1 MALDGLDWG
10 VIIAYMVGMVG
21 LSFYLRRG
29 QKSQR
34 DYYLGGNTAGPLPI
48 ALSTMATQSST
59 NSMLGIPAFVGFTA
73 YGGLVWLQGEVALP
87 FAMIFLMVFLF
98 PVFRSLN
105 LVSIYGYLE
114 TRFGIGT
121 RTLASLLFQIVRALA
136 TGVTIYGISLVLQ
149 HILNVPFWVAVLL
162 LGIITIV
169 YDTIGGMKAVIWSDV
184 IQIIIIFGS
193 VFLAITVALNKVGGV
208 GEVLEL
214 FDRSRL
220 KGLDLSGH
228 GFGDGRTYAFL
239 PSFFGVIFLSI
250 SYYGCDQTQAQRELA
265 TRNVDDTNMALF
277 LGGMLRFPLI
287 LSYCLL
293 GLCIGAFAVA
303 HPEFL
308 NSLPLSETT
317 TGGQTVAEP
326 NFNLAVPVFV
336 SQNFPHGLIGL
347 VVVGLF
353 AAAMSSLDSALNS
366 LSAAS
371 MQDILPRFLKSEITE
386 RQELAFSKMLTVFW
400 GIVCL
405 SFAFIVGGISETVVE
420 SINKIGSLLYG
431 PTLALFVM
439 GVLSRRT
446 NGPGVVGGLI
456 AGILCNLYLWRF
468 QPDVSWLWWN
478 VTGFATAFV
487 LGYLLSM
494 LFPAPAAERLEN
506 TLFRIRP
513 NGGGRFNQ
521 FRRNWRPFYCL
532 LFLYGVGLLLF
543 LVLLP
548 G

>member
-1 MALDGLDWG
+1 MSLDFLDWV
-10 VIIAYMVGMVG
+10 VIAAYMVGMVG
-21 LSFYLRRG
+21 LSLYLRRG

-34 DYYLGGNTAGPLPI
+34 DYFLGGNTTGPLPI

-105 LVSIYGYLE
+105 LISIYGYLE
-114 TRFGIGT
+114 TRFGVGT
-121 RTLASLLFQIVRALA
+121 RTVASLLFQIVRALA
-136 TGVTIYGISLVLQ
+136 TGVTVYGISLVLQ
-149 HILNVPFWVAVLL
+149 HILNVPFWMAVLL
-162 LGIITIV
+162 LGTITIV

-184 IQIIIIFGS
+184 IQMIIIFGT
-193 VFLAITVALNKVGGV
+193 VFIAIGVALNKIGGV
-208 GEVLEL
+208 GEALEL
-214 FDRSRL
+214 FDHNRL
-220 KGLDLSGH
+220 RGLDLSGH
-228 GFGDGRTYAFL
+228 GFGDGHTYAFL
-239 PSFFGVIFLSI
+239 PSFFGIIFLSI

-277 LGGMLRFPLI
+277 LGGLLRFPLI
-287 LSYCLL
+287 LSYCVL
-293 GLCIGAFAVA
+293 GLCIGAYAAA

-308 NSLPLSETT
+308 NSIPATD
-317 TGGQTVAEP
+317 TGAVAPEP

-371 MQDILPRFLKSEITE
+371 MQDILPRFLKNEITQ
-386 RQELAFSKMLTVFW
+386 RQELVFSKLLTVFW
-400 GIVCL
+400 GGVCL
-405 SFAFIVGGISETVVE
+405 SFAFVVGDISATVVE
-420 SINKIGSLLYG
+420 SINKIGSILYG

-456 AGILCNLYLWRF
+456 AGILCNLCLWRF

-478 VTGFATAFV
+478 VTGFAASCIS
-487 LGYLLSM
+487 GYILS
-494 LFPAPAAERLEN
+494 LFYPAPVPEKLEK
-506 TLFRIRP
+506 TLFRSRP
-513 NGGGRFNQ
+513 KVEGDSSK
-521 FRRNWRPFYCL
+521 FRRNWRPFYWL
-532 LFLYGVGLLLF
+532 LFVYGVGLLIF
-543 LVLLP
+543 LALLP